1 MIMVILFTA
10 IFIGAKRNALAYA
23 FDNKTYI
30 WITIDTESTINWP
43 ITEQLNAEIN
53 SVKYGISSIID
64 ICNKHDMR
72 ATFFLNVYEYKVYG
86 EEKMKKIAQY
96 IHHSGHDV
104 QLHTHPEWAY
114 DKKRQALWQYNL
126 QEQIE
131 IIRNGSNLIRKWTGA
146 SPVAHR
152 AGGYMA
158 DNNTLKALEA
168 NNILIDSS
176 YFYSNQSCR
185 ISYSDL
191 EVNSIKQLENIWE
204 IPVTLYMRNETPN
217 YNVLDLKPIVR
228 FRKID
233 IDWADYNDLESAI
246 FQAQRNGIQ
255 VVTLFLHSFSFGD
268 FKGDTAVLKDI
279 EDFDRILTVIGGDP
293 TLKVATSNEL
303 ITILNHFEKTVAN
316 SDFVPRVDGSIS
328 YAKYLKRRFLF
339 SRMRIMVALASIISC
354 LIIFTVLVIYFR
366 RKKAWDVQ
374 S

>member
-1 MIMVILFTA
+1 MIMVILFTV
-10 IFIGAKRNALAYA
+10 IFISAKRNALAYA

-43 ITEQLNAEIN
+43 IAEQLNAEIN
-53 SVKYGISSIID
+53 GIKYGISSIID

-86 EEKMKKIAQY
+86 EEKMKRIAQY

-104 QLHTHPEWAY
+104 QLHPHPEWAY
-114 DKKRQALWQYNL
+114 DKKRKALWQYSL

-131 IIRNGSNLIRKWTGA
+131 IIRDGSDLIRKWTGA

-158 DNNTLKALEA
+158 DNNTLKSLEA

-176 YFYSNQSCR
+176 YFYNNQGCR
-185 ISYSDL
+185 ISHPDL
-191 EVNSIKQLENIWE
+191 EVNSIKQIENIWE

-217 YNVLDLKPIVR
+217 YNVLGLKPIVR

-246 FQAQRNGIQ
+246 FQAQRNRIQ

-268 FKGDTAVLKDI
+268 FKGDAAALKDI

-293 TLKVATSNEL
+293 TLKVVTSNEL
-303 ITILNHFEKTVAN
+303 IRILNHFEKTVVN
-316 SDFVPRVDGSIS
+316 SDFVPRVDGTIS
-328 YAKYLKRRFLF
+328 YAKYFKRRFLF
-339 SRMRIMVALASIISC
+339 SKIRIMVAVASMISC
-354 LIIFTVLVIYFR
+354 LIIFTALIICFR
-366 RKKAWDVQ
+366 RKKGWDVQ